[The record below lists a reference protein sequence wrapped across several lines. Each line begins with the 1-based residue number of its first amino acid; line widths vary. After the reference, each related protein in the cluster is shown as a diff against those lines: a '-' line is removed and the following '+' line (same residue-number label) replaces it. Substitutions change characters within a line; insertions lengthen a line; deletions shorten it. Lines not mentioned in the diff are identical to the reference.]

1 MINRIK
7 RNKIKYLFS
16 GFSFLVMMIFS
27 CNKNPSLAIESM
39 EIPHLFVAQYTS
51 TPPEINGVI
60 EAEIWDEIAWS
71 STFIDIE
78 GVLKPKYDTR
88 MKMLWDEQ
96 NLYILAQLE
105 EPHIWG
111 NLKQRDTVIFYNNDF
126 EVFIDPNGDT
136 HQYIELEINALNTVW
151 DLFLEKPYRNNVIV
165 DNEWN
170 IEGLQSAV
178 AVEGTI
184 NDPSDI
190 DKYWN
195 IEIALPWEGLKRGNT
210 EVQIPRN
217 SFWRINF
224 SRVNWD
230 FNLKNNSYQRKK
242 DEKGKFLK
250 EYNWVWSPQYV
261 INMHEPERWG
271 YVFFAE
277 NTTAQRDIE
286 LPEDAHLL
294 QWMYAQYRKK
304 LSLARQNNDDD
315 TPVSTF
321 WKGKKVMFEKQTLQ
335 DTVYWVTTNP
345 KTEVVYQIRYDGKL
359 LIQKE

>member
-1 MINRIK
+1 MADEKKAYFAGGCFWCVEEAFEQTSGVIK
-7 RNKIKYLFS
+7 AIS
-16 GFSFLVMMIFS
+16 GYTGGYV
-27 CNKNPSLAIESM
+27 KNPTYEQVTYKNTGHYEAVEVVYDPKKVSYDQLLDIFWKN
-39 EIPHLFVAQYTS
+39 IDPYDAQ
-51 TPPEINGVI
+51 GQFC
-60 EAEIWDEIAWS
+60 DKGS
-71 STFIDIE
+71 S
-78 GVLKPKYDTR
+78 YR
-88 MKMLWDEQ
+88 S
-96 NLYILAQLE
+96 
-105 EPHIWG
+105 
-111 NLKQRDTVIFYNNDF
+111 VIFYNNDF

-170 IEGLQSAV
+170 IKGLQSAV

-230 FNLKNNSYQRKK
+230 FSLNNNSYQRKK

-286 LPEDAHLL
+286 LPEDALLL
-294 QWMYAQYRKK
+294 QWMYAQYRNK
-304 LSLARQNNDDD
+304 LSRAKQNKVDDSI
-315 TPVSTF
+315 VATF
-321 WKGKKVMFEKQTLQ
+321 WNEKKVTFKKQTIQ
-335 DTVYWVTTNP
+335 DTVYWATTNP
-345 KTEVVYQIRYDGKL
+345 KTGEVYQIRYDGKL
-359 LIQKE
+359 RIQKQN